1 MSSNNNQEGNS
12 GTESQLLFSNVENDE
27 FKQRQNN
34 LFNLLIKTEK
44 ETIKKDSF
52 LAVSNKGT
60 MSEKI
65 KFHRN
70 IRHEYN
76 HTRAEPKPPRKSD
89 GPNTFRVPDNRCIST
104 FRKPHGN
111 RTPDFRVNP
120 HKWTKYTLSDV
131 TENDLSDR
139 SNTNAALSFLN
150 DLKKQKTLDNDSVNM
165 DVDTEGDGKTSK
177 ILFKKKSTPRTHTD
191 DSSVRNNS
199 ESSGSSNQ
207 YVDGKHV
214 MAEYV
219 VGQSNKPKKVKNTDV
234 ARVQEKKNNKEI
246 ALNHL
251 YEDEEDC

>member
-1 MSSNNNQEGNS
+1 MMSSNKDRTTYS
-12 GTESQLLFSNVENDE
+12 IFLV
-27 FKQRQNN
+27 
-34 LFNLLIKTEK
+34 KTEK

-52 LAVSNKGT
+52 SLSVSNQET
-60 MSEKI
+60 MSDKI

-76 HTRAEPKPPRKSD
+76 HTRNEPKPPRKSD
-89 GPNTFRVPDNRCIST
+89 NSNTFRVPDNNCIST

-111 RTPDFRVNP
+111 RTPGFRVNP
-120 HKWTKYTLSDV
+120 HKWTKYSLSDV

-150 DLKKQKTLDNDSVNM
+150 DLKKQKTVDNDSVNM
-165 DVDTEGDGKTSK
+165 DVDGDSDGKTSK
-177 ILFKKKSTPRTHTD
+177 ILFKKKSNPKSTD
-191 DSSVRNNS
+191 ESSIRNNS
-199 ESSGSSNQ
+199 GSSSSSNQ
-207 YVDGKHV
+207 YVGTKHV

-219 VGQSNKPKKVKNTDV
+219 VGQSNKPKKVKNSV
-234 ARVQEKKNNKEI
+234 IAKVQGKRNNEEI